1 MWPDRVSNTG
11 PLTLDSDALPSA
23 PRGSA
28 TTLVH
33 VISNIGSYCTVLGFS
48 AVLAPPSAVILVYE
62 ELFYQ
67 YFKGKLRKSCYNT

>member
-11 PLTLDSDALPSA
+11 PLTLDSDPLPSA

-28 TTLVH
+28 TTS
-33 VISNIGSYCTVLGFS
+33 VISKIGSYCTVLGFS